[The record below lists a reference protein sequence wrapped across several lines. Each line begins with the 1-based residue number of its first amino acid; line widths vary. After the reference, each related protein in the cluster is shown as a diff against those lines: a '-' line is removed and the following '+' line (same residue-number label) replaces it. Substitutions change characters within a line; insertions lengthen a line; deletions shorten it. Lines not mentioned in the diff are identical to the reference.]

1 MYFFQF
7 LELNEEATTEFSS
20 DTTEKSSTS
29 ETIISTSAGKVNY
42 RINLPIDPELLDY
55 YPVGK
60 LIFYFFFA
68 NQFWSALATQ
78 FWWLSCSNFHSF
90 YAFKVEFFWKAS
102 LDSITPPSPSVK
114 IHGWESLFEV
124 FRQNIAGCCQQT
136 FENKKFVDNA
146 QQCFAI
152 TSQANFPAHNLNFH
166 WRWRRW
172 DRIQTTF

>member
-68 NQFWSALATQ
+68 NQF
-78 FWWLSCSNFHSF
+78 
-90 YAFKVEFFWKAS
+90 
-102 LDSITPPSPSVK
+102 
-114 IHGWESLFEV
+114 
-124 FRQNIAGCCQQT
+124 
-136 FENKKFVDNA
+136 
-146 QQCFAI
+146 
-152 TSQANFPAHNLNFH
+152 
-166 WRWRRW
+166 
-172 DRIQTTF
+172 

>member
-60 LIFYFFFA
+60 LSYFLHFFY
-68 NQFWSALATQ
+68 
-78 FWWLSCSNFHSF
+78 
-90 YAFKVEFFWKAS
+90 
-102 LDSITPPSPSVK
+102 
-114 IHGWESLFEV
+114 
-124 FRQNIAGCCQQT
+124 
-136 FENKKFVDNA
+136 
-146 QQCFAI
+146 
-152 TSQANFPAHNLNFH
+152 
-166 WRWRRW
+166 
-172 DRIQTTF
+172 